1 MFDAGWLNAP
11 GSPFAAKVAMVCGKG
26 EVIEFSATRLGL
38 NFHDMDS
45 PFSDRSVVFSLT
57 GYFADMA
64 ADAKI
69 IVYEQ
74 AIL

>member
-1 MFDAGWLNAP
+1 MFHAGWLKPSGNA
-11 GSPFAAKVAMVCGKG
+11 FATKIAMVCWKW
-26 EVIEFSATRLGL
+26 EVIQFSASNLRL
-38 NFHDMDS
+38 NFHDMYS
-45 PFSDRSVVFSLT
+45 PFFSMSVVFSLT

-69 IVYEQ
+69 VVYEQ

>member
-11 GSPFAAKVAMVCGKG
+11 GSAFAAKVAMVCGKW
-26 EVIEFSATRLGL
+26 EVIQFSATRLGL
-38 NFHDMDS
+38 NFHDMD
-45 PFSDRSVVFSLT
+45 PLFSDRSVVFSLA

-64 ADAKI
+64 ADAK
-69 IVYEQ
+69 VVMYEQ